1 MIALL
6 GVFILLLGLLLPFF
20 FFGGL
25 LSFFPGLIAIALVAT
40 VFVGWRNRGDIHAS
54 EHVLE
59 MLPWMLTA
67 VFIAFLV
74 SLTR

>member
-25 LSFFPGLIAIALVAT
+25 LSFFPGLVAIAMVAMA
-40 VFVGWRNRGDIHAS
+40 FVGWRNRGDIHAR
-54 EHVLE
+54 EHVLD
-59 MLPWMLTA
+59 MLPWM
-67 VFIAFLV
+67 VAFPLFV
-74 SLTR
+74 LLLSLAR